1 MQPVMKRNAEK
12 LCCFWFINFCYCYS
26 CCLSLF
32 LFCFACL
39 ISLIFFYFVL
49 VLFSTIFLIWTY
61 YYPREKL
68 QTYSEASIFFPPYIG
83 QSVRTTAE
91 PGRFSRSLT
100 FPDDLKGLNRVPRL
114 PWHIITSLRY
124 EWLGKVQKLFT
135 LPLCFYSQI
144 SKLHHP
150 HQHQVS
156 TRCSISIFPISVL
169 EQILNECVQNYGR
182 FHRFLSILFFTT
194 KIFITGICL
203 SLNLTLV
210 CLKAALVELHMN

>member
-1 MQPVMKRNAEK
+1 MKRNAEK

-39 ISLIFFYFVL
+39 ISLIFYFVL

-61 YYPREKL
+61 CYPREKL

-124 EWLGKVQKLFT
+124 EWLGKV
-135 LPLCFYSQI
+135 
-144 SKLHHP
+144 
-150 HQHQVS
+150 
-156 TRCSISIFPISVL
+156 
-169 EQILNECVQNYGR
+169 
-182 FHRFLSILFFTT
+182 
-194 KIFITGICL
+194 
-203 SLNLTLV
+203 
-210 CLKAALVELHMN
+210 

>member
-1 MQPVMKRNAEK
+1 MKRNAEK

-61 YYPREKL
+61 CFPREKL

-114 PWHIITSLRY
+114 QEENHHVLWVLIRRMKPSLKIN
-124 EWLGKVQKLFT
+124 WFW
-135 LPLCFYSQI
+135 
-144 SKLHHP
+144 
-150 HQHQVS
+150 
-156 TRCSISIFPISVL
+156 
-169 EQILNECVQNYGR
+169 
-182 FHRFLSILFFTT
+182 
-194 KIFITGICL
+194 KIFDVKEMKNGRYTRLKVIGNAKTLIRHQL
-203 SLNLTLV
+203 LTSCQLT
-210 CLKAALVELHMN
+210 